1 MTENIKIQEAINRVG
16 KERNIANYS
25 ALEALLDDLPDASLE
40 RIRVSIAR
48 NFTVEPLI
56 PILKG
61 EFARCGFLADIYL
74 GDFDV
79 VASEILNKNSGL
91 YSHNPQI
98 LLIANWLEGIS
109 KVLTTEYLSSSA
121 EDVDREINRVVDE
134 IEGFISTFR
143 ANSNAPVLINNFPLI
158 DLPTLGIL
166 NAQLE
171 SGHTAAILKLNKELL
186 NRLKIIP
193 DVFIVDYFSIFAKV
207 GTNQGYDER
216 YWHIARAPLKR
227 EMLLALGLEYV
238 KYVRALKGKGKK
250 CLVLDCDNTLWGGV
264 IGEDGIDG
272 IKLGTSHPG
281 SGFSAFQT
289 EIVNLYNRGV
299 LLALCSKNNE
309 EDVLEVLDKHPDM
322 ILRRDHIAAWQIN
335 WDDKASNL
343 SRLAEKLNIGI
354 DSFVFVDDNAFECEW
369 VESQLPQ
376 VAVVHLKGDSSSFKR
391 QITDN
396 GFFDT
401 LSFTE
406 EDKKRSEM
414 YISAAK
420 SEELKNNSGSYDE
433 YLRNLKLC
441 AEIGAPSDATI
452 PRFSQ
457 LTQKTNQFNLTTIRY
472 SEGDISRMLADSSYG
487 VYYLKLQDRFTDLGL
502 IGVAITKADQDVC
515 NIDTFALSCRALG
528 RGVEDAFIAH
538 ILGQAKLKGFK
549 KVAGV
554 YIPTKKNAQ
563 VADFYGKQGFKKIET
578 NGEVNRW
585 EWNFEEKAAPL
596 APEWIELC
604 LTTESK

>member
-1 MTENIKIQEAINRVG
+1 MTENIKIQEAINRVS

-25 ALEALLDDLPDASLE
+25 ALEALLDQLPDVSLE
-40 RIRVSIAR
+40 PIRVSIAR

-56 PILKG
+56 PIIKG
-61 EFARCGFLADIYL
+61 EFAGCGFLADIYL

-91 YSHNPQI
+91 YSHNPQV

-109 KVLTTEYLSSSA
+109 KALTTDYLSSSA
-121 EDVDREINRVVDE
+121 EDIDREVNRVVNE
-134 IEGFISTFR
+134 IEGFISVFR

-158 DLPTLGIL
+158 DAPTLGIL

-207 GTNQGYDER
+207 GINQGYDER

-227 EMLLALGLEYV
+227 EMLFALGLEYA
-238 KYVRALKGKGKK
+238 KYIRALRGKGKK

-309 EDVLEVLDKHPDM
+309 EDVLEVIDKHPGM
-322 ILRRDHIAAWQIN
+322 ILKRDHIAAWQIN
-335 WDDKASNL
+335 WNDKASNL

-396 GFFDT
+396 GYFDT

-414 YISAAK
+414 YISASK
-420 SEELKNNSGSYDE
+420 SEELKNSSGSYDE

-441 AEIGAPSDATI
+441 AEIGVPLDASI

-457 LTQKTNQFNLTTIRY
+457 LTQKTNQFNLTTYRY
-472 SEGDISRMLADSSYG
+472 SEGDISRMLADPSYG

-502 IGVAITKADQDVC
+502 IGVAITKADGEVC

-528 RGVEDAFIAH
+528 RGVEDAFIAY
-538 ILGQAKLKGFK
+538 ILEQAKIKGLK
-549 KVAGV
+549 KVVGA

-578 NGEVNRW
+578 NEGIYRW
-585 EWNFEEKAAPL
+585 EWTFEEKAIPL
-596 APEWIELC
+596 SPQWIELS

>member
-1 MTENIKIQEAINRVG
+1 
-16 KERNIANYS
+16 
-25 ALEALLDDLPDASLE
+25 
-40 RIRVSIAR
+40 
-48 NFTVEPLI
+48 
-56 PILKG
+56 
-61 EFARCGFLADIYL
+61 
-74 GDFDV
+74 
-79 VASEILNKNSGL
+79 
-91 YSHNPQI
+91 

-121 EDVDREINRVVDE
+121 EDIDREINRVVNE

-143 ANSNAPVLINNFPLI
+143 VNSNAPVLINNFPLI

-335 WDDKASNL
+335 WNDKASNL
-343 SRLAEKLNIGI
+343 ARLAEKLNIGI
-354 DSFVFVDDNAFECEW
+354 DSLVFVDDNAFECEW

-391 QITDN
+391 QITEN
-396 GFFDT
+396 GYFDA

-441 AEIGAPSDATI
+441 AEIGTPSDAII

-457 LTQKTNQFNLTTIRY
+457 LTQKTNQFNLTTFRY
-472 SEGDISRMLADSSYG
+472 SEGDISRMLADPSYG

-502 IGVAITKADQDVC
+502 IGVAITKADEEVC

-528 RGVEDAFIAH
+528 RGVEDAFMAY
-538 ILGQAKLKGFK
+538 ILEQAKLKGLN
-549 KVAGV
+549 KVVGA

-563 VADFYGKQGFKKIET
+563 VADFYGKQGFQKIET
-578 NGEVNRW
+578 NEEVYRW
-585 EWNFEEKAAPL
+585 EWNFEEKAVPL
-596 APEWIELC
+596 SPEWIELS

>member
-1 MTENIKIQEAINRVG
+1 MSENGRIQEAINRVG

-25 ALEALLDDLPDASLE
+25 ALEALLDDHPNASLE
-40 RIRVSIAR
+40 SIRVSIAR

-56 PILKG
+56 PIVKG
-61 EFARCGFLADIYL
+61 EFARCGLLADIYL
-74 GDFDV
+74 GDYDV
-79 VASEILNKNSGL
+79 VASEILNKDSGL
-91 YSHNPQI
+91 YGHNPQV

-121 EDVDREINRVVDE
+121 NDIDREIKRVVNE
-134 IEGFISTFR
+134 IEGFISVFR
-143 ANSNAPVLINNFPLI
+143 TNSNAPVLINNFPLI
-158 DLPTLGIL
+158 DAPTLGIL

-186 NRLKIIP
+186 GRLKTIP

-207 GTNQGYDER
+207 GINQGYDER

-227 EMLLALGLEYV
+227 EMLLALGIEYA
-238 KYVRALKGKGKK
+238 KYIRALKGKGKK

-264 IGEDGIDG
+264 IGEDGIHG

-281 SGFSAFQT
+281 SGFRAFQT
-289 EIVNLYNRGV
+289 EILNLYNRGV

-335 WDDKASNL
+335 WNDKASNL

-354 DSFVFVDDNAFECEW
+354 DSFVFADDNAFECEW

-376 VAVVHLKGDSSSFKR
+376 VAVVHLQGDSSSFKR
-391 QITDN
+391 QIADN

-441 AEIGAPSDATI
+441 AEIGAPSVTTI

-457 LTQKTNQFNLTTIRY
+457 LTQKTNQFNLTTFRY
-472 SEGDISRMLADSSYG
+472 SEGDISRMLADPSYG
-487 VYYLKLQDRFTDLGL
+487 VYCLKLQDRFTDLGL
-502 IGVAITKADQDVC
+502 IGVAITKADEDVC
-515 NIDTFALSCRALG
+515 KIDTFALSCRALG
-528 RGVEDAFIAH
+528 RGVEDAFMTY
-538 ILGQAKLKGFK
+538 ILEQAKLKGVK
-549 KVAGV
+549 KVVGA

-563 VADFYGKQGFKKIET
+563 VADFYRKQGFKKMET
-578 NGEVNRW
+578 REEVYCW
-585 EWNFEEKAAPL
+585 EWNFEEKAPPL
-596 APEWIELC
+596 SPEWIELS